1 MRFDLIALPGRRW
14 RRRDG
19 QALQRA
25 DVNRRRSAG
34 RIPRSCVLHGD
45 ARLLARERHRRSN
58 GVSGVKVASGIDQ
71 TMTLSE
77 GRLVSA
83 GGVSIVGGKAVNVGG
98 STPPALTP
106 YTPTPY
112 TCRAAARIASVITST
127 AGDGSRSV
135 RVMIPKSSIRQSIS
149 SGSTLTIPCRA

>member
-1 MRFDLIALPGRRW
+1 MLY
-14 RRRDG
+14 
-19 QALQRA
+19 
-25 DVNRRRSAG
+25 
-34 RIPRSCVLHGD
+34 GD
-45 ARLLARERHRRSN
+45 ARLLARERHSRSHV
-58 GVSGVKVASGIDQ
+58 VSGVKVASGIDQ

-83 GGVSIVGGKAVNVGG
+83 GGVSIVGGAPQRAG
-98 STPPALTP
+98 PIP

-149 SGSTLTIPCRA
+149 NGSTLTIPWRA